1 MIADIL
7 FAIVAVFT
15 AVAAAVLFY
24 GVGFVNGYGR
34 GREHERKVLSFF
46 QRRASHAEPGR
57 N

>member
-7 FAIVAVFT
+7 FAALAVMVGIAT
-15 AVAAAVLFY
+15 ALMFY
-24 GVGFVNGYGR
+24 GAGFMSGYDKGR
-34 GREHERKVLSFF
+34 LHERKVLAFF